1 MSLIP
6 VMYLLVRF
14 SQITVFNM
22 SNMLN
27 LTEHMSLLLDSLLH
41 LAHFSVLGKMMGEF
55 SKTTSLLGVLGLPLV
70 QYWNVLPYKA
80 FSFFLNHLDSD
91 M

>member
-14 SQITVFNM
+14 SQITVFNT

-27 LTEHMSLLLDSLLH
+27 LTEHTSLLLDSLLH
-41 LAHFSVLGKMMGEF
+41 LAHFSVLGKTMGEF
-55 SKTTSLLGVLGLPLV
+55 NRMTSLLGVLGLPLV
-70 QYWNVLPYKA
+70 QYWNVLPCEA
-80 FSFFLNHLDSD
+80 FSFFSQSLGL
-91 M
+91 